1 MIAGSM
7 ASRIVVLGAGFGGL
21 ELASSLSEALGVD
34 AGVTLIDKGD
44 SFMFGYSKLEL
55 LFGRASRDALSLP
68 YSAIAKPGVR
78 VVQETVTA
86 IDPESRHVTTDRG
99 EYEAD
104 YLVVALGADLA
115 YEATPGLT
123 EADAFYSVVGAALL
137 AGAIGS
143 FVSGRAVIGVCGV
156 PYKCTPAPSECALL
170 LHDELVMRGVRDECE
185 ISYIVPQPSPVP
197 PSPDAARVV
206 LGAFAEREI
215 KFVPG
220 RRIASLDRDR
230 SVAGL
235 DDGTEV
241 SYDLFLG
248 VPKHRAP
255 DVVLASGLAVDDY
268 VPVDP
273 ATLATRYP
281 GVYAV
286 GDCATT
292 GVPKAG
298 AFAEGGAAAV
308 AAQLIAE
315 VRGDPPPEPYRGI
328 GACYVEFGG
337 GRVGRVNI
345 DASSGLPP
353 KGTFDGPS
361 EELAADKRAFG
372 TSRRARWFGL

>member
-1 MIAGSM
+1 M

-21 ELASSLSEALGVD
+21 ELASALSEALGAD

-44 SFMFGYSKLEL
+44 SFMLGYSKLEV
-55 LFGRASRDALSLP
+55 LFGRASREALSLP
-68 YSAIAKPGVR
+68 YSAIDKPGVR
-78 VVQETVTA
+78 FVQETVTA
-86 IDPESRHVTTDRG
+86 IDPESRHVRTDRT

-104 YLVVALGADLA
+104 YLVVALGAELA

-123 EADAFYSVVGAALL
+123 EADAFYSVAGAGQL

-143 FVSGRAVIGVCGV
+143 FASGHALIGVCGI

-170 LHDELVMRGVRDECE
+170 LHDELVSRGVRGDCE

-197 PSPDAARVV
+197 PSPDAASVV
-206 LGAFAEREI
+206 LEAFADRDI

-255 DVVLASGLAVDDY
+255 EVVLASGMAVDDY
-268 VPVDP
+268 IPVDP

-281 GVYAV
+281 RVYAV
-286 GDCATT
+286 GDCATA

-298 AFAEGGAAAV
+298 AFAESAAGSV

-315 VRGDPPPEPYRGI
+315 IRGDPPPERYRGI

-345 DASSGLPP
+345 DASSGSPP
-353 KGTFDGPS
+353 KGSFDGPS
-361 EELAADKRAFG
+361 EELAAEKREFG
-372 TSRRARWFGL
+372 ISRRARWFGL